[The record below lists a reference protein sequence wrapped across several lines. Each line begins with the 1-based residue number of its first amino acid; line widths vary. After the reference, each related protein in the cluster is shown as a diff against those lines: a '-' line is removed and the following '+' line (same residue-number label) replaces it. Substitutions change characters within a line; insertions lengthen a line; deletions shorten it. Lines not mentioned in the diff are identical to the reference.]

1 MLSTF
6 FILNKFT
13 AYIYTTIFLKEDNM
27 LEFCLKGHKIKLSFS
42 FFAVLA
48 VLFFIGDNFAVVTA
62 LFCCFIHEF
71 GHMIMMCKFSVPINE
86 ITLYGGGIKLKSEQD
101 RLYNRK
107 IEIYVLLA
115 GAGINIMCFFIF
127 KGILT
132 QFAYTNLILG
142 LFNLLPYKYFD
153 GGRVLKLIFED
164 SVSIAMNSAYK
175 VIRSVLVLLTI
186 CVIIL
191 MLYKGITNFSLIITL
206 IYIVISEVFC

>member
-6 FILNKFT
+6 FILLRLS
-13 AYIYTTIFLKEDNM
+13 AYIYITEFLREDNM
-27 LEFCLKGHKIKLSFS
+27 LEFCVKGYKIKLSFS

-48 VLFFIGDNFAVVTA
+48 VLFFIGDNFSVITA
-62 LFCCFIHEF
+62 LLCCFIHEF
-71 GHMIMMCKFSVPINE
+71 GHMIMMYKFSVPINE
-86 ITLYGGGIKLKSEQD
+86 VTLYGGGIKLKIEQN
-101 RLYNRK
+101 RLYSK
-107 IEIYVLLA
+107 KSEIYVLLA

-132 QFAYTNLILG
+132 QFAYTSLILG

-175 VIRSVLVLLTI
+175 VIRTILVLITI
-186 CVIIL
+186 CAIIL
-191 MLYKGITNFSLIITL
+191 MIYKGVTNFSLLITL
-206 IYIVISEVFC
+206 IYIVISEILC